1 MTRQCTN
8 KNPHQALDRVWL
20 RHGLFLVLG
29 AALAGLLY
37 WLGWSHYIA
46 GSARNRQVQGVL
58 KVSQGVE
65 VLVLGNSNANC
76 VDPRVLKSPTVRLNF
91 NGADLFAADYQTRCL
106 RDRLPRL
113 KAVLISVSY
122 FSFSWDNAALVD
134 EQGNHPQAD
143 LRRWLYATY
152 PCWGMI
158 SGDFRNYLQG
168 KLWGLLSHDNWE
180 SLLGRSISLF
190 PSLGPPEAG
199 AEAETGTEDGE
210 PRPPKSA
217 GPAGRLAWHARVRS
231 QAIER
236 EMRGMLAQEP
246 GLPQRTLQCL
256 LGLSR
261 FLKQGG
267 VRPVYFTPPYYRD
280 FSRDFDQDQQNL
292 MRRSMARVVS
302 ETGAEYYD
310 LSLDPAY
317 VDQPGFFKNS
327 DHLNDQGSRIFT
339 ARLGRLLFRPKP

>member
-1 MTRQCTN
+1 MTPQ
-8 KNPHQALDRVWL
+8 QANNAPRRLLDRVWL
-20 RHGLFLVLG
+20 RHGLFLVLALG
-29 AALAGLLY
+29 LAGLLY
-37 WLGWSHYIA
+37 WLGWNHYIA

-58 KVSQGVE
+58 KVAQGVE

-76 VDPRVLKSPTVRLNF
+76 VDPGLLKPPTVRLNF
-91 NGADLFAADYQTRCL
+91 NGADLFAADYQARCL

-113 KAVLISVSY
+113 KAVLVSVSY
-122 FSFSWDNAALVD
+122 FSFSWDNAALTD
-134 EQGNHPQAD
+134 QQGNHPQAD

-152 PCWGMI
+152 PCWAMI
-158 SGDFRNYLQG
+158 PGDYGNYLQG

-180 SLLGRSISLF
+180 SLLGRGLNLF
-190 PSLGPPEAG
+190 PSLGPPVARAEDERG
-199 AEAETGTEDGE
+199 MEDAEA
-210 PRPPKSA
+210 RPPGSA

-246 GLPQRTLQCL
+246 DLPQRTLQCL

-280 FSRDFDQDQQNL
+280 FSRAFDQGQQSL
-292 MRRSMARVVS
+292 MRRSMARVVA
-302 ETGAEYYD
+302 ETGAEYHD
-310 LSLDPAY
+310 LSHDPAY
-317 VDQPGFFKNS
+317 VGQPGLFKNS
-327 DHLNDQGSRIFT
+327 DHLNDQGSRLFT
-339 ARLGRLLFRPKP
+339 AQLGRLVFAPRP